1 MVYWQ
6 AGERLN
12 NNKYIVNEIL
22 GSGGFGVTYKIT
34 EAKTNRLFTLKTL
47 NIEAQ
52 NRPDF
57 NQLQTKFINE
67 AIALASCPHPNI
79 VRVYP
84 QVFQEKGLWCM
95 VMEYIEGEDLG
106 RYLEKN
112 GKLSEAK
119 AIAIITKV
127 GEALSSIH
135 QKGFLHRDIKPGNI
149 LLRSSNLTPVLIDFG
164 LAREFISEQSLSMT
178 NSRTESFA
186 PIEQYQRR
194 GNFGAWTDV
203 YALAATLYA
212 LLTAKLPLP
221 AKFRYETE
229 YELTPPKRC
238 EPQISDRINEA
249 ILKGMEIEPGDRPQ
263 TVQAWL
269 KLLKP
274 HQPKPQPPV
283 PRTHVP
289 EPKQSKSVHPTQD
302 YMITFAL
309 LLFLPLDSQPLRG

>member
-1 MVYWQ
+1 
-6 AGERLN
+6 
-12 NNKYIVNEIL
+12 
-22 GSGGFGVTYKIT
+22 
-34 EAKTNRLFTLKTL
+34 
-47 NIEAQ
+47 
-52 NRPDF
+52 
-57 NQLQTKFINE
+57 
-67 AIALASCPHPNI
+67 
-79 VRVYP
+79 
-84 QVFQEKGLWCM
+84 
-95 VMEYIEGEDLG
+95 
-106 RYLEKN
+106 
-112 GKLSEAK
+112 
-119 AIAIITKV
+119 
-127 GEALSSIH
+127 
-135 QKGFLHRDIKPGNI
+135 

-249 ILKGMEIEPGDRPQ
+249 ILKGMELEPGDRPQ

-269 KLLKP
+269 DLLKAP
-274 HQPKPQPPV
+274 QPKPPQAETDIPEQTIGEIGEPLTVRRKSKWLKSLIGAIIVETIISLTYYYFLQEQLDKKDNNPPAYV
-283 PRTHVP
+283 R
-289 EPKQSKSVHPTQD
+289 
-302 YMITFAL
+302 
-309 LLFLPLDSQPLRG
+309 